1 MEARTGAGG
10 ILVYPDRG
18 VGCSCIPCPLKT
30 LSLDSELAVLNS
42 HFVSLVFVKC
52 RALHTLYRK
61 GIQESPSCIICLVRY
76 NRREKIEKRTKAEL
90 VGG

>member
-61 GIQESPSCIICLVRY
+61 GYTGVPHIVSSVWYAIIG
-76 NRREKIEKRTKAEL
+76 EKK
-90 VGG
+90 

>member
-18 VGCSCIPCPLKT
+18 VGQGISCIPCPLKT

-61 GIQESPSCIICLVRY
+61 GYTGNAHVVGNSPVRY
-76 NRREKIEKRTKAEL
+76 AKIGE
-90 VGG
+90 